1 MRPGY
6 LPAPVAVS
14 PDARQEDGDAV
25 MSEKTYAGFVTA
37 ALIAPLVALCC
48 FGPVLLGSLLG
59 GVAGWLGGLN
69 FLEVAGA
76 TAGAAVAVYA
86 FLCWRRARVCRAE
99 KQQTS
104 TPPDRRTL
112 R

>member
-1 MRPGY
+1 MVLDVLFRR
-6 LPAPVAVS
+6 
-14 PDARQEDGDAV
+14 DCDAV
-25 MSEKTYAGFVTA
+25 MNEKSLAGFVAA

-48 FGPVLLGSLLG
+48 VGPVVLGSLVG

-76 TAGAAVAVYA
+76 TASAAVAVYA
-86 FLCWRRARVCRAE
+86 FLRWKRARVCRAE
-99 KQQTS
+99 KQQAS
-104 TPPDRRTL
+104 APPDIRTL

>member
-1 MRPGY
+1 MVLDVLFRR
-6 LPAPVAVS
+6 
-14 PDARQEDGDAV
+14 DCDAV
-25 MSEKTYAGFVTA
+25 MNEKSSANFVAA

-48 FGPVLLGSLLG
+48 FGPVVLGSLLG
-59 GVAGWLGGLN
+59 GVAGWLGGLS
-69 FLEVAGA
+69 FFEVASA

-86 FLCWRRARVCRAE
+86 FLRWRRTRVCRVE